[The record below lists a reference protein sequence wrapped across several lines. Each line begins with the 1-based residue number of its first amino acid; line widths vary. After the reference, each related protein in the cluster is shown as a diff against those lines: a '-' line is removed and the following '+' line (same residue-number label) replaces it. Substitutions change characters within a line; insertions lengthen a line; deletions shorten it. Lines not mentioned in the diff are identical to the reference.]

1 MTAPLEGCTAV
12 VTGGSRGIGRA
23 TAAKLAGAGARVAL
37 LARGRAELEAAARAI
52 GNDAVAIPCDVTRR
66 DSVTRVA
73 ARIVDELGGAPDV
86 LINAAGAFQLARVE
100 ETTPAQFSAIVEAN
114 LVAPFVVTRMFLPEM
129 RSRGRG
135 HVVSV
140 GSAADRAIYPE
151 NGAYAASKFGL
162 RALHAVLREELRGSG
177 VRSTL
182 VSPGP
187 TDTALWDEV
196 QSSEGPPLVSR
207 DRMLRPDAVADAI
220 LFAVTRPADV
230 NIDEPRLSPA

>member
-1 MTAPLEGCTAV
+1 VRTPLQGRTAV

-23 TAAKLAGAGARVAL
+23 SAAKLADAVARIAL
-37 LARGRAELEAAARAI
+37 LARGESQLEEAARAI
-52 GNDAVAIPCDVTRR
+52 GNDAVAMPCDITQR

-86 LINAAGAFQLARVE
+86 LVNAAGSFHLARIE
-100 ETTPAQFSAIVEAN
+100 ETTPAQFSALVEAN
-114 LVAPFVVTRMFLPEM
+114 LVAPFVVTRTFLPQM

-140 GSAADRAIYPE
+140 GSAADRAIYPQ

-187 TDTALWDEV
+187 TDTAIWEGV
-196 QSSEGPPLVSR
+196 QPTDAPLVSR
-207 DRMLRPDAVADAI
+207 DHMLDAEAVADAI
-220 LFAVTRPADV
+220 LFAITRPVGV
-230 NIDEPRLSPA
+230 NIDELRLSPA